1 MGDERVKV
9 SESRHFRRRGVLE
22 RIGTAVGRA
31 LPEGR
36 VRRGLRDAFRNL
48 IGGRRGAISSTL
60 PGGEVVHI
68 LPQYRFVTWNPAEYQ
83 AFRAAVRPG
92 DVVLDVG
99 ANVGAYTLLFG
110 QWVKPGGR
118 VYAFEPA
125 PDAFAGLVRHVELN
139 GLTDVVTFV
148 RAAAGERSGKV
159 RIVSDGIAGTNRVA
173 FAADDAG
180 GEEVRAVSLDDF
192 CGREGITPAL
202 VKIDVEGWELE
213 VLRGARETLRRGGDR
228 LALFVELHPAA
239 FRELGMTREDVAAAL
254 DDLGLRVEPLGPCD
268 DPLALE
274 GECLRLL
281 PK

>member
-1 MGDERVKV
+1 
-9 SESRHFRRRGVLE
+9 
-22 RIGTAVGRA
+22 
-31 LPEGR
+31 
-36 VRRGLRDAFRNL
+36 
-48 IGGRRGAISSTL
+48 
-60 PGGEVVHI
+60 
-68 LPQYRFVTWNPAEYQ
+68 
-83 AFRAAVRPG
+83 
-92 DVVLDVG
+92 VG

-110 QWVKPGGR
+110 QWVRPGGR

-148 RAAAGERSGKV
+148 RAAAGERSGTV
-159 RIVSDGIAGTNRVA
+159 RIVSEGIAGTNRVA
-173 FAADDAG
+173 SAADDAA

-192 CGREGITPAL
+192 CAREGITPAL

-213 VLRGARETLRRGGDR
+213 VLRGARETLRRGGDG

-239 FRELGMTREDVAAAL
+239 FRELGMTSGDVAAAL
-254 DDLGLRVEPLGPCD
+254 DDLGLRIEPLGPCD

-274 GECLRLL
+274 GECLRLR